1 MNPTPQAAQP
11 AAQAG
16 RFDRERR
23 REHRRPAQV
32 KATVT
37 LTDSLAPAGTSYDVL
52 TRDLSDSGVSF
63 ILRDAMSVGQ
73 TCRIT
78 LHNGKSVSYVAE
90 VVRARPLSTGKHEM
104 AVQFRRPA

>member
-1 MNPTPQAAQP
+1 MQP
-11 AAQAG
+11 AV

-37 LTDSLAPAGTSYDVL
+37 LTDGVSPGASYDVL
-52 TRDLSDSGVSF
+52 TRDLSDGGVSF
-63 ILRDAMSVGQ
+63 ILRQAMSVGQ

-78 LHNGKSVSYVAE
+78 LHNGKSVSYIAE

-104 AVQFRRPA
+104 AVQLRRPA